1 MYERTLLGGLV
12 VAMAGIAVLVQARA
26 PGGLVPPPDRPD
38 RAYEKR
44 VVMGDLAYPREAVGA
59 DGVHTRIAR
68 VPRRIVS
75 QFWSIDEYLYAIVPP
90 ERIVGVSETAY
101 LEASS
106 NVLPFVNRFH
116 PVIATDPEVV
126 LRANPDLV
134 LTDESARWELPGLLR
149 QAGVPVHRIYS
160 RFETLQAIE
169 DNIRLMGYLTGEDAR
184 AETVRQDF
192 HATIAHA
199 AAMRP
204 AGLPAPRVLGMGG
217 AYTYGRDTL
226 FNDVLRVLGAE
237 NVAATH
243 GFVGY
248 DGVTDEYIA
257 RWDPDWI
264 IAGANRGQAAA
275 VRAQLLA
282 RPAVATTS
290 AARLGHVVVIEND
303 VFYAMSPYT
312 AQLVET
318 LAGVLYGGA
327 NRGR

>member
-12 VAMAGIAVLVQARA
+12 VAMVGIAVLVQART
-26 PGGLVPPPDRPD
+26 PGGLVPPPERPD

-44 VVMGDLAYPREAVGA
+44 VVIGEKSYPRDAIGA
-59 DGVHTRIAR
+59 DGVRTRLTHA
-68 VPRRIVS
+68 PQRIVS

-116 PVIATDPEVV
+116 PVIATDPEIV

-134 LTDESARWELPGLLR
+134 LNDESARWELPGLLR

-169 DNIRLMGYLTGEDAR
+169 DNIRLIGYLTGEDAR

-192 HATIAHA
+192 HASITRA

-204 AGLPAPRVLGMGG
+204 ANAPAPRVLGLGG
-217 AYTYGRDTL
+217 AYTYGQETI
-226 FNDVLRVLGAE
+226 FNDILRVLGAE

-243 GFVGY
+243 GLVGY
-248 DGVTDEYIA
+248 NGITDEYIA

-264 IAGANRGQAAA
+264 IAGANRGHAAA
-275 VRAQLLA
+275 VREQLLA

-303 VFYAMSPYT
+303 VFYAWSPYT
-312 AQLVET
+312 ARLVET
-318 LAGVLYGGA
+318 LARVLYGEA
-327 NRGR
+327 DRGR

>member
-1 MYERTLLGGLV
+1 
-12 VAMAGIAVLVQARA
+12 
-26 PGGLVPPPDRPD
+26 VPPPDRPD

-192 HATIAHA
+192 PATIAHA

>member
-12 VAMAGIAVLVQARA
+12 VAIAGIAAIVQART
-26 PGGLVPPPDRPD
+26 PGGLLPPPDRPD

-44 VVMGDLAYPREAVGA
+44 VLIGDAAYPREAVGA
-59 DGVHTRIAR
+59 DGVRTRIAHA
-68 VPRRIVS
+68 PQRIVS

-101 LEASS
+101 LDASS
-106 NVLPFVNRFH
+106 NVLSFVNRFH
-116 PVIATDPEVV
+116 PVIATDPEIV
-126 LRANPDLV
+126 LRATPDLV

-169 DNIRLMGYLTGEDAR
+169 DNIRLIGYLTGEDAR
-184 AETVRQDF
+184 AEAVRQDF
-192 HATIAHA
+192 HSAIARA

-204 AGLPAPRVLGMGG
+204 AGMPAPRVLGMGG
-217 AYTYGRDTL
+217 AYTYGRETL
-226 FNDVLRVLGAE
+226 FNDILRVLGAE

-248 DGVTDEYIA
+248 DGVTDEHIA

-264 IAGANRGQAAA
+264 VAGANRGQTAA

-282 RPAVATTS
+282 RPAVAATS
-290 AARLGHVVVIEND
+290 AARLGRVVVIDND

-312 AQLVET
+312 SRLVDM
-318 LAGVLYGGA
+318 LAKVLYGGA
-327 NRGR
+327 DRGR